1 MKISSLLASLL
12 FVLPAAAMAN
22 TLPVEK
28 IRDLAVQAG
37 FSPKDAGTMAAICK
51 SESGGLAGAHNSKY
65 PDDSYGLCQ
74 INMLDEPG
82 YMLGKERR
90 EKFGIGSNE
99 ALKDPLTNLKAAKQ
113 VFDSQGFGAWSDY
126 KNEKY
131 LEHLPAPQ
139 MPETEYDATSSNG
152 SSNLDEAKSGS
163 EEQKARE
170 ALDYFSKILQGFM
183 PGDRAAGPVPI
194 EVVPY
199 PTDKPTAENP
209 QPEDSPSPKAEKPE
223 EDPKEEKPADPKSA
237 KEEGDDKNKKDA
249 ELLKALFA
257 AQLKQQQAASDAA
270 LLKSFM
276 DRTKSAVGNAMSN
289 YQMGRSVL

>member
-1 MKISSLLASLL
+1 MKIPSLLASLL

-22 TLPVEK
+22 TLPVEQ
-28 IRDLAVQAG
+28 IRDLALQAG

-51 SESGGLAGAHNSKY
+51 SESKGFAGAHNSTY
-65 PDDSYGLCQ
+65 PNDSYGLCQ

-90 EKFGIGSNE
+90 EKFGIESNE

-131 LEHLPAPQ
+131 LKHLPAPQ

-163 EEQKARE
+163 EEQKTRE
-170 ALDYFSKILQGFM
+170 ALAEASKILQSVM
-183 PGDRAAGPVPI
+183 PGSQAAQEPAPEGETPVD
-194 EVVPY
+194 E
-199 PTDKPTAENP
+199 T
-209 QPEDSPSPKAEKPE
+209 
-223 EDPKEEKPADPKSA
+223 PKEEKPVVKQSDEAESD
-237 KEEGDDKNKKDA
+237 EQNKKEA
-249 ELLKALFA
+249 EILKALFA
-257 AQLKQQQAASDAA
+257 AQIKQQQAASDAA
-270 LLKSFM
+270 LLQSFM

>member
-1 MKISSLLASLL
+1 
-12 FVLPAAAMAN
+12 MAN

-51 SESGGLAGAHNSKY
+51 SESGGFAGAHNSKY

-82 YMLGKERR
+82 YMLGAERR
-90 EKFGIGSNE
+90 QKFGIGSNE

-131 LEHLPAPQ
+131 LKHLPAPQ

-170 ALDYFSKILQGFM
+170 ALAEASKILQSVMSGSQ
-183 PGDRAAGPVPI
+183 AAQEPAPEAKAPVD
-194 EVVPY
+194 E
-199 PTDKPTAENP
+199 T
-209 QPEDSPSPKAEKPE
+209 
-223 EDPKEEKPADPKSA
+223 PKEEKPVVEQS
-237 KEEGDDKNKKDA
+237 DKAESDEQNKKDA
-249 ELLKALFA
+249 EILKALFA
-257 AQLKQQQAASDAA
+257 AQMKQQQAASDAA
-270 LLKSFM
+270 LLQSFM

>member
-12 FVLPAAAMAN
+12 FVFPAAAMAN

-28 IRDLAVQAG
+28 IRELAVQAG

-51 SESGGLAGAHNSKY
+51 SESKGFPGAHNSTY

-90 EKFGIGSNE
+90 EKFGIKSNE

-131 LEHLPAPQ
+131 LKHLPAPQ
-139 MPETEYDATSSNG
+139 MPDTEYDATSSNG

-170 ALDYFSKILQGFM
+170 ALDYFSKLLQGFM
-183 PGDRAAGPVPI
+183 PGSEAAQEPGPQAKAPVEEVPS
-194 EVVPY
+194 
-199 PTDKPTAENP
+199 AEETP
-209 QPEDSPSPKAEKPE
+209 QEKKPE
-223 EDPKEEKPADPKSA
+223 VKQA
-237 KEEGDDKNKKDA
+237 KEAESDEQNKKDA
-249 ELLKALFA
+249 EILKALFA
-257 AQLKQQQAASDAA
+257 AQMKQQQAASDAA
-270 LLKSFM
+270 LLQSFM
-276 DRTKSAVGNAMSN
+276 NRTKSAVGNAMSN

>member
-12 FVLPAAAMAN
+12 FVFPAAAMAN

-28 IRDLAVQAG
+28 IRELAVQAG

-51 SESGGLAGAHNSKY
+51 SESKGFAGAHNSTY

-90 EKFGIGSNE
+90 EKFGIKSNE

-131 LEHLPAPQ
+131 LKHLPAPQ
-139 MPETEYDATSSNG
+139 MPDTEYDATSSNG

-170 ALDYFSKILQGFM
+170 ALDYFSKLLQGFM
-183 PGDRAAGPVPI
+183 PGSEAAQEPGPQAKAPVEEVPS
-194 EVVPY
+194 
-199 PTDKPTAENP
+199 AEETP
-209 QPEDSPSPKAEKPE
+209 QEKKPE
-223 EDPKEEKPADPKSA
+223 VKQA
-237 KEEGDDKNKKDA
+237 KEAESDEQNKKDA
-249 ELLKALFA
+249 EILKALFA
-257 AQLKQQQAASDAA
+257 AQMKQQQAASDAA
-270 LLKSFM
+270 LLQSFM
-276 DRTKSAVGNAMSN
+276 NRTKSAVGNAMSN

>member
-12 FVLPAAAMAN
+12 FVLPTAAMAN

-51 SESGGLAGAHNSKY
+51 SESGGFAGAHNSKY

-170 ALDYFSKILQGFM
+170 ALDYLSNILQGFM
-183 PGDRAAGPVPI
+183 TGDTPPSGEP
-194 EVVPY
+194 E
-199 PTDKPTAENP
+199 P
-209 QPEDSPSPKAEKPE
+209 QAKAPSGETSPSEETPQEK
-223 EDPKEEKPADPKSA
+223 KPVIKQADEAGSD
-237 KEEGDDKNKKDA
+237 EQNKKDA
-249 ELLKALFA
+249 EILKALFA
-257 AQLKQQQAASDAA
+257 AQRKQQQAASDAA
-270 LLKSFM
+270 LLQSFM

>member
-12 FVLPAAAMAN
+12 FVLPATAMAN

-51 SESGGLAGAHNSKY
+51 SESGGFTGAHNSKY

-82 YMLGKERR
+82 YMLGAERR

-113 VFDSQGFGAWSDY
+113 VFDSQGFGAWSDF

-131 LEHLPAPQ
+131 LKHLPAPQ

-170 ALDYFSKILQGFM
+170 ALAEASKILQSVM
-183 PGDRAAGPVPI
+183 PGSQAAQESAPEAKAPVD
-194 EVVPY
+194 E
-199 PTDKPTAENP
+199 T
-209 QPEDSPSPKAEKPE
+209 PKAEKPVVE
-223 EDPKEEKPADPKSA
+223 QS
-237 KEEGDDKNKKDA
+237 DKAENDEQNKKDA
-249 ELLKALFA
+249 EILKALFA
-257 AQLKQQQAASDAA
+257 AQMKQQQAASDAA
-270 LLKSFM
+270 LLQSFM

>member
-1 MKISSLLASLL
+1 
-12 FVLPAAAMAN
+12 MAN

-28 IRDLAVQAG
+28 IRELAVQAG

-51 SESGGLAGAHNSKY
+51 SESKGFAGAHNSTY

-90 EKFGIGSNE
+90 EKFGIKSNE

-131 LEHLPAPQ
+131 LKHLPAPQ
-139 MPETEYDATSSNG
+139 MPDTEYDATSSNG

-170 ALDYFSKILQGFM
+170 ALDYFSKLLQGFM
-183 PGDRAAGPVPI
+183 PGSEAAQEPGPQAKAPVGEVPS
-194 EVVPY
+194 
-199 PTDKPTAENP
+199 AEETP
-209 QPEDSPSPKAEKPE
+209 QEKKPE
-223 EDPKEEKPADPKSA
+223 VKQA
-237 KEEGDDKNKKDA
+237 KEAESDEQNKKDA
-249 ELLKALFA
+249 EILKALFA
-257 AQLKQQQAASDAA
+257 AQMKQQQAASDAA
-270 LLKSFM
+270 LLQSFM
-276 DRTKSAVGNAMSN
+276 NRTKSAVGNAMSN

>member
-1 MKISSLLASLL
+1 
-12 FVLPAAAMAN
+12 MAN

-28 IRDLAVQAG
+28 IRDLAVKAG

-51 SESGGLAGAHNSKY
+51 SESGGFTGAHNSTY

-113 VFDSQGFGAWSDY
+113 VFDSQGFGAWSDF

-131 LEHLPAPQ
+131 LKHLPSPQ

-170 ALDYFSKILQGFM
+170 ALAEASKILQSVM
-183 PGDRAAGPVPI
+183 PGSQGAQEPAPEGESPV
-194 EVVPY
+194 
-199 PTDKPTAENP
+199 DKT
-209 QPEDSPSPKAEKPE
+209 
-223 EDPKEEKPADPKSA
+223 PKEEKPVVKQSDEATSD
-237 KEEGDDKNKKDA
+237 EQNKKDA
-249 ELLKALFA
+249 EILKALFA
-257 AQLKQQQAASDAA
+257 AQMKQQQAASDAA
-270 LLKSFM
+270 LLQSFM

>member
-1 MKISSLLASLL
+1 MKIFSLLASLL

-51 SESGGLAGAHNSKY
+51 SESGGFTGAHNSTY

-131 LEHLPAPQ
+131 LKHLPAPQ

-163 EEQKARE
+163 EEQKTRE
-170 ALDYFSKILQGFM
+170 ALDYFSKLLQGFM
-183 PGDRAAGPVPI
+183 SGDTPPPGEPEPQAKAPAGETPSSEETPQEKKPVVKQAD
-194 EVVPY
+194 EAES
-199 PTDKPTAENP
+199 DK
-209 QPEDSPSPKAEKPE
+209 Q
-223 EDPKEEKPADPKSA
+223 
-237 KEEGDDKNKKDA
+237 NKKDA
-249 ELLKALFA
+249 EVLKALFA
-257 AQLKQQQAASDAA
+257 AQMKQQQAASDAA
-270 LLKSFM
+270 LLQSFM
-276 DRTKSAVGNAMSN
+276 DRTKSAVGSALSN

>member
-1 MKISSLLASLL
+1 VKISSLLASLL
-12 FVLPAAAMAN
+12 FVFPAAAMAN
-22 TLPVEK
+22 TLPVEQ
-28 IRDLAVQAG
+28 IRDLALQAG

-51 SESGGLAGAHNSKY
+51 SESKGFAGAHNSTY

-90 EKFGIGSNE
+90 EKFGIESNE

-131 LEHLPAPQ
+131 LKHLPAPQ

-170 ALDYFSKILQGFM
+170 ALAEASKILRSVM
-183 PGDRAAGPVPI
+183 PGSQAAQEPAPEGETPVD
-194 EVVPY
+194 E
-199 PTDKPTAENP
+199 T
-209 QPEDSPSPKAEKPE
+209 
-223 EDPKEEKPADPKSA
+223 PKEEKPVVKQSDEAESD
-237 KEEGDDKNKKDA
+237 EQNKKEA
-249 ELLKALFA
+249 EILKALFA
-257 AQLKQQQAASDAA
+257 AQIKQQQAASDAA
-270 LLKSFM
+270 LLQSFM

>member
-51 SESGGLAGAHNSKY
+51 SESGGFTGAHNSTY

-82 YMLGKERR
+82 YMLGAERR
-90 EKFGIGSNE
+90 QKFGIGSNE

-152 SSNLDEAKSGS
+152 SSNLNEAKPGLEETKTREVLGKLS
-163 EEQKARE
+163 EMLYGVKPDDQT
-170 ALDYFSKILQGFM
+170 
-183 PGDRAAGPVPI
+183 AGPVQI

-199 PTDKPTAENP
+199 ATDEPTAEKP
-209 QPEDSPSPKAEKPE
+209 QPVEAPSSEKEKP
-223 EDPKEEKPADPKSA
+223 DQKQA
-237 KEEGDDKNKKDA
+237 KEAESDEQNKKDA
-249 ELLKALFA
+249 EILKALFA
-257 AQLKQQQAASDAA
+257 AQMKQQQAASDAA
-270 LLKSFM
+270 LLQSFM

>member
-12 FVLPAAAMAN
+12 LVFPAAAMAN

-51 SESGGLAGAHNSKY
+51 SESGGFAGAHNSKY

-82 YMLGKERR
+82 YMLGAERR

-99 ALKDPLTNLKAAKQ
+99 ALKDPLTNLRAAKQ

-131 LEHLPAPQ
+131 LKHLPAPQ

-170 ALDYFSKILQGFM
+170 ALAEASKILQSVM
-183 PGDRAAGPVPI
+183 PGS
-194 EVVPY
+194 
-199 PTDKPTAENP
+199 
-209 QPEDSPSPKAEKPE
+209 Q
-223 EDPKEEKPADPKSA
+223 
-237 KEEGDDKNKKDA
+237 
-249 ELLKALFA
+249 A
-257 AQLKQQQAASDAA
+257 AQEPAPQAKAPAGEIPPSEETPQE
-270 LLKSFM
+270 KKPVVEQC
-276 DRTKSAVGNAMSN
+276 T
-289 YQMGRSVL
+289 

>member
-1 MKISSLLASLL
+1 
-12 FVLPAAAMAN
+12 MAN

-51 SESGGLAGAHNSKY
+51 SESGGFAGAHNSKY

-82 YMLGKERR
+82 YMLGAERR

-99 ALKDPLTNLKAAKQ
+99 ALKDPLTNLRAAKQ

-152 SSNLDEAKSGS
+152 SSNLDEAKAGS

-170 ALDYFSKILQGFM
+170 ALAEASKILQSAMAGSQ
-183 PGDRAAGPVPI
+183 AAQEPAPEGETPV
-194 EVVPY
+194 
-199 PTDKPTAENP
+199 DKT
-209 QPEDSPSPKAEKPE
+209 S
-223 EDPKEEKPADPKSA
+223 KEEKPVVKQSDEAESD
-237 KEEGDDKNKKDA
+237 EQNKKDA
-249 ELLKALFA
+249 EILKALFA
-257 AQLKQQQAASDAA
+257 AQMKQQQAASDAA
-270 LLKSFM
+270 LLQSFM

>member
-1 MKISSLLASLL
+1 VKITSLLASLL
-12 FVLPAAAMAN
+12 FVLPLGAMAN

-51 SESGGLAGAHNSKY
+51 SESGGFTGAHNSKY

-82 YMLGKERR
+82 YMLGAERR
-90 EKFGIGSNE
+90 QKFGIGSNE

-113 VFDSQGFGAWSDY
+113 VFDSQGFGAWSDF

-131 LEHLPAPQ
+131 LEHLPASQ
-139 MPETEYDATSSNG
+139 MPETKYDNTSSNG

-170 ALDYFSKILQGFM
+170 ALAYASEILKGVM
-183 PGDRAAGPVPI
+183 PGNQTAGPVPI

-199 PTDKPTAENP
+199 SAEQPTTEKSESEKAPSPETEKPDQKQAKEAENDE
-209 QPEDSPSPKAEKPE
+209 Q
-223 EDPKEEKPADPKSA
+223 
-237 KEEGDDKNKKDA
+237 NKKDA
-249 ELLKALFA
+249 EILKALFA
-257 AQLKQQQAASDAA
+257 AQMKQQQAASDAA
-270 LLKSFM
+270 LLQSFM

>member
-12 FVLPAAAMAN
+12 LVFPAAAMAN

-51 SESGGLAGAHNSKY
+51 SESGGFAGAHNSKY

-82 YMLGKERR
+82 YMLGAERR

-99 ALKDPLTNLKAAKQ
+99 ALKDPLTNLRAAKK

-131 LEHLPAPQ
+131 LKHLPAPQ

-170 ALDYFSKILQGFM
+170 ALAEASKILKSAMSGSQ
-183 PGDRAAGPVPI
+183 AAQEP
-194 EVVPY
+194 
-199 PTDKPTAENP
+199 A
-209 QPEDSPSPKAEKPE
+209 PE
-223 EDPKEEKPADPKSA
+223 EEKPVVEQS
-237 KEEGDDKNKKDA
+237 DKAESDEQNKKDA
-249 ELLKALFA
+249 EILKALFA
-257 AQLKQQQAASDAA
+257 AQMKQQQAASDAA

>member
-1 MKISSLLASLL
+1 
-12 FVLPAAAMAN
+12 MAN

-51 SESGGLAGAHNSKY
+51 SESGGFAGAHNSKY

-74 INMLDEPG
+74 INMIDQKG

-113 VFDSQGFGAWSDY
+113 VFDSQGFEAWSDY

-131 LEHLPAPQ
+131 LKHLPAPQ

-170 ALDYFSKILQGFM
+170 ALAEASKILQSAM
-183 PGDRAAGPVPI
+183 AGLQADQEPAP
-194 EVVPY
+194 EG
-199 PTDKPTAENP
+199 KTAEVE
-209 QPEDSPSPKAEKPE
+209 QSDKAESDE
-223 EDPKEEKPADPKSA
+223 Q
-237 KEEGDDKNKKDA
+237 NKKDA
-249 ELLKALFA
+249 EILKALFA
-257 AQLKQQQAASDAA
+257 AQMKQQQAASDAA
-270 LLKSFM
+270 LLQSFM

>member
-1 MKISSLLASLL
+1 MKIPSLLASLL
-12 FVLPAAAMAN
+12 FVFPAAAMAN

-28 IRDLAVQAG
+28 IRELAVQAG

-51 SESGGLAGAHNSKY
+51 SESKGFPGAHNSKY

-113 VFDSQGFGAWSDY
+113 VFDSQGFEAWSDY

-131 LEHLPAPQ
+131 LKHLPAPQ

-170 ALDYFSKILQGFM
+170 ALAEASKILQSAVSGSQ
-183 PGDRAAGPVPI
+183 AAQEP
-194 EVVPY
+194 
-199 PTDKPTAENP
+199 A
-209 QPEDSPSPKAEKPE
+209 PE
-223 EDPKEEKPADPKSA
+223 EEKPVVEQSDKAKSD
-237 KEEGDDKNKKDA
+237 EQNKKDA
-249 ELLKALFA
+249 EILKALFA
-257 AQLKQQQAASDAA
+257 AQMKQQQAASDAA
-270 LLKSFM
+270 LLQSFM

>member
-12 FVLPAAAMAN
+12 LVFPAAAMAN

-51 SESGGLAGAHNSKY
+51 SESGGFAGAHNSKY

-82 YMLGKERR
+82 YMLGAERR

-131 LEHLPAPQ
+131 LKHLPAPQ

-170 ALDYFSKILQGFM
+170 ALAEASKILQSAMFGLQ
-183 PGDRAAGPVPI
+183 AAQ
-194 EVVPY
+194 
-199 PTDKPTAENP
+199 A
-209 QPEDSPSPKAEKPE
+209 PSPEGETPVDKT
-223 EDPKEEKPADPKSA
+223 PKEEKPVVEQS
-237 KEEGDDKNKKDA
+237 DKAESDEQNKKDA
-249 ELLKALFA
+249 EILKALFA
-257 AQLKQQQAASDAA
+257 AQMKQQQAASDAA
-270 LLKSFM
+270 LLQSFM

>member
-51 SESGGLAGAHNSKY
+51 SESGGFTGAHNSTY

-139 MPETEYDATSSNG
+139 MPETKYDPRSSNG

-163 EEQKARE
+163 EEQKTRE
-170 ALDYFSKILQGFM
+170 VLAKLSDMMQGVM
-183 PGDRAAGPVPI
+183 SGDQAAGPIPI

-209 QPEDSPSPKAEKPE
+209 QPEDSPSPKV
-223 EDPKEEKPADPKSA
+223 EKPAEDPKSA

-257 AQLKQQQAASDAA
+257 AQLKQQQEASEAA
-270 LLKSFM
+270 LLQAFM

-289 YQMGRSVL
+289 YQMGSSVL

>member
-1 MKISSLLASLL
+1 MKISSLLASFLL
-12 FVLPAAAMAN
+12 VFPAAAMAN

-51 SESGGLAGAHNSKY
+51 SESGGFAGAHNSKY

-82 YMLGKERR
+82 YMLGAERR
-90 EKFGIGSNE
+90 QKFGIGSNE

-131 LEHLPAPQ
+131 LKHLPAPQ

-170 ALDYFSKILQGFM
+170 ALAEASKILQSVMSGSQ
-183 PGDRAAGPVPI
+183 AAQEPAPEAKAPVDETPKG
-194 EVVPY
+194 EKPVVEQS
-199 PTDKPTAENP
+199 D
-209 QPEDSPSPKAEKPE
+209 KAESDE
-223 EDPKEEKPADPKSA
+223 Q
-237 KEEGDDKNKKDA
+237 NKKAA
-249 ELLKALFA
+249 EILKALFA
-257 AQLKQQQAASDAA
+257 AQMKQQQAASDAA
-270 LLKSFM
+270 LLQSFM

>member
-1 MKISSLLASLL
+1 
-12 FVLPAAAMAN
+12 MAN

-28 IRDLAVQAG
+28 IRELAVQAG

-51 SESGGLAGAHNSKY
+51 SESGGITSAHNSKY

-99 ALKDPLTNLKAAKQ
+99 ALKDPLTNLRAAKQ

-131 LEHLPAPQ
+131 LKHLPAPQ
-139 MPETEYDATSSNG
+139 MPETDYDATSSNG
-152 SSNLDEAKSGS
+152 SSYLDEAKSGS

-170 ALDYFSKILQGFM
+170 ALAEASKILQSAVSGLQADQE
-183 PGDRAAGPVPI
+183 PAPEG
-194 EVVPY
+194 E
-199 PTDKPTAENP
+199 TAEVE
-209 QPEDSPSPKAEKPE
+209 QSDKAESDE
-223 EDPKEEKPADPKSA
+223 Q
-237 KEEGDDKNKKDA
+237 NKKDA
-249 ELLKALFA
+249 EILKALFA
-257 AQLKQQQAASDAA
+257 AQMKQQQAASDAA

>member
-131 LEHLPAPQ
+131 IKHLPAPQ

-170 ALDYFSKILQGFM
+170 ALAEASKILQSVMSGSQGAQE
-183 PGDRAAGPVPI
+183 PAPEGETPV
-194 EVVPY
+194 
-199 PTDKPTAENP
+199 DKT
-209 QPEDSPSPKAEKPE
+209 
-223 EDPKEEKPADPKSA
+223 PKEEKPVVKQSDEATSD
-237 KEEGDDKNKKDA
+237 EQNKKDA

-257 AQLKQQQAASDAA
+257 AQMKQQQAASDAA
-270 LLKSFM
+270 LLQSFM

>member
-51 SESGGLAGAHNSKY
+51 SESGGFAGAHNSKY

-82 YMLGKERR
+82 YMLGAERR
-90 EKFGIGSNE
+90 SKFGIGSNE

-152 SSNLDEAKSGS
+152 SSNLNEAKPGLEETKTREVLGKLS
-163 EEQKARE
+163 EMLYGVKPDDQT
-170 ALDYFSKILQGFM
+170 
-183 PGDRAAGPVPI
+183 AGPVQI

-199 PTDKPTAENP
+199 ETDKPTAEKP
-209 QPEDSPSPKAEKPE
+209 QPVEAPSSEKEKP
-223 EDPKEEKPADPKSA
+223 DQKQA
-237 KEEGDDKNKKDA
+237 KEAESDEQNKKDA
-249 ELLKALFA
+249 EILKALFA
-257 AQLKQQQAASDAA
+257 AQMKQQQAASDAA
-270 LLKSFM
+270 LLQSFM

>member
-1 MKISSLLASLL
+1 VKISSLLASLL
-12 FVLPAAAMAN
+12 LVFPAAAMAN

-51 SESGGLAGAHNSKY
+51 SESGGFAGAHNSKY

-82 YMLGKERR
+82 YMLGAERR

-131 LEHLPAPQ
+131 LKHLPAPQ

-170 ALDYFSKILQGFM
+170 ALAEASKILQSAMSGSQ
-183 PGDRAAGPVPI
+183 AAQ
-194 EVVPY
+194 
-199 PTDKPTAENP
+199 A
-209 QPEDSPSPKAEKPE
+209 PSPEGETPVDKT
-223 EDPKEEKPADPKSA
+223 PKEEKPVVEQS
-237 KEEGDDKNKKDA
+237 DKAESDEQNKKDA
-249 ELLKALFA
+249 EILKALFA
-257 AQLKQQQAASDAA
+257 AQMKQQQAASDAA
-270 LLKSFM
+270 LLQSFM

>member
-1 MKISSLLASLL
+1 
-12 FVLPAAAMAN
+12 MAN

-51 SESGGLAGAHNSKY
+51 SESGGFAGAHNSKY

-131 LEHLPAPQ
+131 LKHLPAPQ

-183 PGDRAAGPVPI
+183 PGDTPPPGEPEPQAKAPAGETSSSEETPQEKKPVVKQAD
-194 EVVPY
+194 E
-199 PTDKPTAENP
+199 AESDE
-209 QPEDSPSPKAEKPE
+209 Q
-223 EDPKEEKPADPKSA
+223 
-237 KEEGDDKNKKDA
+237 NKKDA
-249 ELLKALFA
+249 EILKALFA
-257 AQLKQQQAASDAA
+257 AQMKQQQAASDAA
-270 LLKSFM
+270 LLQSFM
-276 DRTKSAVGNAMSN
+276 DRTKSAVGSAMSN

>member
-12 FVLPAAAMAN
+12 FVLPTAAMAN

-51 SESGGLAGAHNSKY
+51 SESGGITSAHNSKY

-99 ALKDPLTNLKAAKQ
+99 ALKDPLTNLRAAKQ
-113 VFDSQGFGAWSDY
+113 VFDSQRYLQSSGY

-131 LEHLPAPQ
+131 LKHLPAPQ

-170 ALDYFSKILQGFM
+170 ALAEASKILQSVM
-183 PGDRAAGPVPI
+183 PGSQGAQEPAPEGESPV
-194 EVVPY
+194 
-199 PTDKPTAENP
+199 DKT
-209 QPEDSPSPKAEKPE
+209 
-223 EDPKEEKPADPKSA
+223 PKEEKPVVKQSDEATSD
-237 KEEGDDKNKKDA
+237 EQNKKDA

-257 AQLKQQQAASDAA
+257 AQMKQQQAASDAA
-270 LLKSFM
+270 LLQSFM

>member
-12 FVLPAAAMAN
+12 LVLPAAAMAN

-51 SESGGLAGAHNSKY
+51 SESKGFAGAHNSTY

-90 EKFGIGSNE
+90 EKFGIKSNE

-131 LEHLPAPQ
+131 LEFLPAPQ
-139 MPETEYDATSSNG
+139 MPETKYDAQSSNG
-152 SSNLDEAKSGS
+152 SSNLDEAKPGIEETKTREVLGKLS
-163 EEQKARE
+163 EILYGVKPDEQT
-170 ALDYFSKILQGFM
+170 
-183 PGDRAAGPVPI
+183 AGPVPI

-199 PTDKPTAENP
+199 SAEQPTTEKPG
-209 QPEDSPSPKAEKPE
+209 PEKGPSPETEKP
-223 EDPKEEKPADPKSA
+223 DQKQA
-237 KEEGDDKNKKDA
+237 KEAESDEQNKKDA
-249 ELLKALFA
+249 EILKALFA
-257 AQLKQQQAASDAA
+257 AQMKQQQAASDAA
-270 LLKSFM
+270 LLQSFM

>member
-28 IRDLAVQAG
+28 IRELAVQAG

-51 SESGGLAGAHNSKY
+51 SESKGFPGAHNSTY

-113 VFDSQGFGAWSDY
+113 VFDSQGFEAWSDY

-131 LEHLPAPQ
+131 LEHLPATQ
-139 MPETEYDATSSNG
+139 MPETKYDATSSNG
-152 SSNLDEAKSGS
+152 SSNLNEAKPGLEETKTREVLGKLS
-163 EEQKARE
+163 EMLYGVKPDEQPSQE
-170 ALDYFSKILQGFM
+170 A
-183 PGDRAAGPVPI
+183 
-194 EVVPY
+194 
-199 PTDKPTAENP
+199 AEANP
-209 QPEDSPSPKAEKPE
+209 PAEETPQEKKPE
-223 EDPKEEKPADPKSA
+223 VKQA
-237 KEEGDDKNKKDA
+237 KEAESDEQNKKDA
-249 ELLKALFA
+249 EILKALFA
-257 AQLKQQQAASDAA
+257 AQMKQQQAASDAA

>member
-1 MKISSLLASLL
+1 MKISSFLASLL
-12 FVLPAAAMAN
+12 LVFPAAAMAN

-51 SESGGLAGAHNSKY
+51 SESGGFAGAHNSKY

-82 YMLGKERR
+82 YMLGAERR

-99 ALKDPLTNLKAAKQ
+99 ALKDPLTNLRAAKK

-131 LEHLPAPQ
+131 LKHLPAPQ
-139 MPETEYDATSSNG
+139 MPETEYNPTSSNG

-170 ALDYFSKILQGFM
+170 ALAEASKILQSAMSGSQ
-183 PGDRAAGPVPI
+183 AAQ
-194 EVVPY
+194 
-199 PTDKPTAENP
+199 A
-209 QPEDSPSPKAEKPE
+209 PSPEGETPVDKA
-223 EDPKEEKPADPKSA
+223 PKEEKPVVEQS
-237 KEEGDDKNKKDA
+237 DKAESDEQNKKDA
-249 ELLKALFA
+249 EILKALFA
-257 AQLKQQQAASDAA
+257 AQMKQQQAASDAA
-270 LLKSFM
+270 LLQSFM

>member
-1 MKISSLLASLL
+1 
-12 FVLPAAAMAN
+12 MAN

-51 SESGGLAGAHNSKY
+51 SESGGFTGAHNSKY

-170 ALDYFSKILQGFM
+170 ALMEAAKILQSAVTGSQ
-183 PGDRAAGPVPI
+183 
-194 EVVPY
+194 
-199 PTDKPTAENP
+199 TDQKPAPEGETAEVE
-209 QPEDSPSPKAEKPE
+209 QSDKA
-223 EDPKEEKPADPKSA
+223 KSD
-237 KEEGDDKNKKDA
+237 EQNKKDA
-249 ELLKALFA
+249 EILKALFA
-257 AQLKQQQAASDAA
+257 AQMKQQQAASDAA
-270 LLKSFM
+270 LLQSFM

>member
-1 MKISSLLASLL
+1 VKISSLLASLL
-12 FVLPAAAMAN
+12 FVFPAAAMAN

-28 IRDLAVQAG
+28 IRELAVQAG

-51 SESGGLAGAHNSKY
+51 SESKGFPGAHNSKY

-113 VFDSQGFGAWSDY
+113 VFDSQGFEAWSDY

-131 LEHLPAPQ
+131 LKHLPASQ
-139 MPETEYDATSSNG
+139 MPETKYDATSSNG

-170 ALDYFSKILQGFM
+170 ALVEASKILQSAMAGSQ
-183 PGDRAAGPVPI
+183 AAQEPAPEG
-194 EVVPY
+194 
-199 PTDKPTAENP
+199 KTAEVE
-209 QPEDSPSPKAEKPE
+209 QSDKAESDE
-223 EDPKEEKPADPKSA
+223 Q
-237 KEEGDDKNKKDA
+237 NKKDA
-249 ELLKALFA
+249 EILKALFA
-257 AQLKQQQAASDAA
+257 AQMKQQQAASDAA
-270 LLKSFM
+270 LLQSFM